1 MDRNIWLDGMMG
13 LIAGD
18 ALGVPVQFMEKEEII
33 AREVGPVK
41 GMESGGAY
49 NMPAGTWSDD
59 GSMALATLDSIVNK
73 KRIDLQD
80 IMECFCKWELEGKY
94 TQYGEAFDQG
104 NTCTEA
110 IYRYIKDKNIDTCGC
125 TDENSNGNGSLMRI
139 LPACI
144 LLALDEE
151 TSEDDKMKLI
161 HKVSGLTH
169 NHLRSKMAC
178 GLYYAMVDALLHSEG
193 ESSLKNIL
201 QTGIDK
207 GLKFYGMD
215 KDNYY
220 EMAHFTR
227 LFHLDEL
234 QQTEERDMR
243 SGGYVIETIEAAVWC
258 LITTDSLKECLLK
271 VVNMGHDTDTVAAV
285 AGGLAGLYYGVD
297 AIPKDWLGEI
307 TQKEYVEDLCEK
319 ARLLWK

>member
-1 MDRNIWLDGMMG
+1 MCRSFVAQQETI
-13 LIAGD
+13 
-18 ALGVPVQFMEKEEII
+18 
-33 AREVGPVK
+33 
-41 GMESGGAY
+41 S
-49 NMPAGTWSDD
+49 
-59 GSMALATLDSIVNK
+59 
-73 KRIDLQD
+73 
-80 IMECFCKWELEGKY
+80 
-94 TQYGEAFDQG
+94 
-104 NTCTEA
+104 
-110 IYRYIKDKNIDTCGC
+110 
-125 TDENSNGNGSLMRI
+125 GNGSLMRI

-220 EMAHFTR
+220 EMASKDYKKLPDFNI
-227 LFHLDEL
+227 FN
-234 QQTEERDMR
+234 
-243 SGGYVIETIEAAVWC
+243 
-258 LITTDSLKECLLK
+258 LIKS
-271 VVNMGHDTDTVAAV
+271 
-285 AGGLAGLYYGVD
+285 
-297 AIPKDWLGEI
+297 
-307 TQKEYVEDLCEK
+307 
-319 ARLLWK
+319 